1 MTLSSRLDNDLE
13 ACSRVIVQHVLDM
26 LTFFFTGPVMSLD
39 NSWKG
44 IDRHGM
50 LLAFDEAQNSYQQGG
65 IPIGSVLLV
74 QDPTE
79 SDGYKILGSGHN
91 ERIQK
96 SSATL
101 HGEISALENAGRL
114 RAEIYRKATIVSILL
129 NARLQAILRF
139 RDRPIALTF
148 TLVYYAEVATAPFSH
163 KAILMCK
170 IALALCARGRS
181 CYTRYLESLLVK
193 IRRSWGVKSCFNRA
207 GLKLLFKIDR
217 TVRT

>member
-1 MTLSSRLDNDLE
+1 
-13 ACSRVIVQHVLDM
+13 
-26 LTFFFTGPVMSLD
+26 MSLD

-114 RAEIYRKATIVSILL
+114 RAEIYRKATIIPRVVIGENTTFMGGEVLL
-129 NARLQAILRF
+129 QQSGVEVVVQ
-139 RDRPIALTF
+139 DRQDCKDLMQKFISEKPGEWNEDIG
-148 TLVYYAEVATAPFSH
+148 EVA
-163 KAILMCK
+163 
-170 IALALCARGRS
+170 
-181 CYTRYLESLLVK
+181 
-193 IRRSWGVKSCFNRA
+193 
-207 GLKLLFKIDR
+207 DR
-217 TVRT
+217 D